1 MEAFDT
7 TRSLIDIKKTA
18 KKHGETVPWLIGVH
32 ALSSRDSVPKLYGI
46 ENKTVIKHLKNQNLS
61 LPSLGDTAESLTN
74 FYGKSTKLTSSS
86 YGVKNMNNLSEVW
99 FSFWGKRTGKKL
111 TSTPRLESLPPTR
124 EVFLINVLH
133 ANYQTCAWNSCL
145 QPRPSKMDPC
155 QVRRLIIESGP
166 VLFFIWLF
174 DH

>member
-18 KKHGETVPWLIGVH
+18 KKHGETVPRLIGVH

-86 YGVKNMNNLSEVW
+86 YGVKNMNNLSEV
-99 FSFWGKRTGKKL
+99 
-111 TSTPRLESLPPTR
+111 
-124 EVFLINVLH
+124 
-133 ANYQTCAWNSCL
+133 
-145 QPRPSKMDPC
+145 
-155 QVRRLIIESGP
+155 
-166 VLFFIWLF
+166 
-174 DH
+174 